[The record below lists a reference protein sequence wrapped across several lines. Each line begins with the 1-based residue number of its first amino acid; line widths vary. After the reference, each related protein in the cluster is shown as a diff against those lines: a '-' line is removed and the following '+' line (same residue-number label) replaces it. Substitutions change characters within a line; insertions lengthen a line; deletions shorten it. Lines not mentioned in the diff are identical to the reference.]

1 MIVVSSEWNAHA
13 ATFRP
18 KNFAAQVQLL
28 THQNGIFSLLRS
40 AETLLNMI
48 VSPAVMVVRCNIVAK
63 LRQSCKLIT
72 IGQNFF
78 CPSPLPFGGSTVLSL
93 TRGPAGNRTTTGR
106 STEDQSVQEGFQKL
120 QTRFDFQKTLS
131 NKTSGTAVSV
141 VIFGVSCCSFRA
153 LARGSKAVSAQTV
166 KPLHQRAVGT
176 CCALLLLLWGECF
189 LL

>member
-1 MIVVSSEWNAHA
+1 MIVASSERNAHA

-72 IGQNFF
+72 IGQIFF

-120 QTRFDFQKTLS
+120 QTRFDFQKTL
-131 NKTSGTAVSV
+131 NKKLKNPWGLPPDTIGSSPPCRNMLKR
-141 VIFGVSCCSFRA
+141 INSLRPKQIN
-153 LARGSKAVSAQTV
+153 RG
-166 KPLHQRAVGT
+166 
-176 CCALLLLLWGECF
+176 
-189 LL
+189 